1 MSGFVC
7 LENRNQVLRTRFR
20 NNVRTFWNNFG
31 PFNFRKPKKLD
42 FFGTVPLIFV
52 HPRTKINGRRKFM
65 GMRDAYTIVKK
76 VITSRTLKNIPPVEQ
91 KYVEVWIYWPFLKNQ
106 EISWYKFHIW
116 SVCRISWGGGGWGL
130 VSACARKFWNSFV
143 TLLKLFF
150 GNLSPVSNYPRLPI
164 RQTTI
169 LGDNIWRI
177 SKIPLNS
184 LKCMDISTKWI
195 LHGHIVVWPTV
206 DECKCATSF
215 AT

>member
-1 MSGFVC
+1 MYKWKNQVIISGFVC
-7 LENRNQVLRTRFR
+7 LENKNQVLRKSFR
-20 NNVRTFWNNFG
+20 NNVRTFWNNSG

-116 SVCRISWGGGGWGL
+116 SVHRISWGGGWGGL
-130 VSACARKFWNSFV
+130 VSACARKLSCNSSETFFRKFV
-143 TLLKLFF
+143 TRFQLSSPTHSPNYDLGRQYLKNFQNPSQFF
-150 GNLSPVSNYPRLPI
+150 E
-164 RQTTI
+164 
-169 LGDNIWRI
+169 
-177 SKIPLNS
+177 
-184 LKCMDISTKWI
+184 M
-195 LHGHIVVWPTV
+195 HGY
-206 DECKCATSF
+206 F
-215 AT
+215 N